1 VDRIGRACEY
11 LVDWIHSISL
21 FTITKMILYAMSRLG
36 GEAIMTCRPSH
47 QQDAG
52 VLQQEVSTP
61 KSHADDDK
69 ESKQ

>member
-1 VDRIGRACEY
+1 
-11 LVDWIHSISL
+11 L